1 MSLGRY
7 IATQA
12 AIGAA
17 FDLAPPIV
25 GHAIDAVDLGQR
37 ANRAVRAVHRG
48 ASYTRAVAGRG
59 RAPTTMVA
67 GEFFHGPGDRKA
79 AIAQLTSDFAAFQN
93 DLATNAVKPDDARWA
108 LDAVLP
114 ILTEWHAF
122 AIKVAGS
129 ELAPWMTEWSTLEQ
143 WQERLVR
150 LRELALTRGIALH
163 SAAPVPLPETIWERG
178 GSGSGSKADVLLG
191 LLKWSVYAAVG
202 VLGVA
207 SLYAVIRDV
216 KGKAT
221 AA

>member
-17 FDLAPPIV
+17 FDLAPPV
-25 GHAIDAVDLGQR
+25 VRLGVDAVDLGRR
-37 ANRAVRAVHRG
+37 ARRAARDIHRS
-48 ASYTRAVAGRG
+48 ADYSRRVAGRG
-59 RAPTTMVA
+59 RAPATMVA

-79 AIAQLTSDFAAFQN
+79 AIAKLSSDFAAFQN

-114 ILTEWHAF
+114 ALTEWHNF
-122 AIKVAGS
+122 AIKSAGS
-129 ELAPWMTEWSTLEQ
+129 ELTPWLIDWSTLEQ

-150 LRELALTRGIALH
+150 LRELAATRGIAIH
-163 SAAPVPLPETIWERG
+163 SPAPVPLPETIWERG

-202 VLGVA
+202 VIGVSA
-207 SLYAVIRDV
+207 LYATIRDV
-216 KGKAT
+216 KGKVT